1 MTIPTFSRNRPDRSI
16 AHGLCG
22 VAIAV
27 FCLAASSVRAGQSAT
42 AASQPRVIEVTAD
55 HDSQYRIHGQS
66 KPVITVTAGEPLT
79 LRITAIKA
87 KSKNKD
93 GSIHGFALLRGKDHH
108 PVDGWD
114 FALRPGLN
122 EFKAVAPAEPGDYV
136 VVCTVICS
144 EDHEQMSMKLV
155 VLPGGN

>member
-1 MTIPTFSRNRPDRSI
+1 MTIFALARNRVNRSI
-16 AHGLCG
+16 AHSSRGI
-22 VAIAV
+22 AIAV
-27 FCLAASSVRAGQSAT
+27 LCLAASPLCAGQAAT

-55 HDSQYRIHGQS
+55 GDSQYRIHGQS

-87 KSKNKD
+87 KSKNRD
-93 GSIHGFALLRGKDHH
+93 GSIHGFALLRAKDHH

-114 FALRPGLN
+114 FALRPGIN
-122 EFKAVAPAEPGDYV
+122 VFNATAPYEPGEYV

-144 EDHEQMSMKLV
+144 EDHEQMNMKFV
-155 VLPGGN
+155 VLPSGS